1 MDNASGGRILVEI
14 DQELMPVVPEYL
26 ESRRRE
32 CAEIERLLAAG
43 GLECI
48 QTIGH
53 RMKGS
58 GGSFGF
64 DKISEIG
71 EALELAAQVPDA
83 EGIRSAVGCLEKY
96 LAHVSVAYIGRL

>member
-1 MDNASGGRILVEI
+1 MDSAEGELIPIEI

-26 ESRRRE
+26 ESRRRD

-43 GLECI
+43 GLERI
-48 QTIGH
+48 QAIGH

-64 DKISEIG
+64 DEISAIG
-71 EALELAAQVPDA
+71 EALEFAAQIPDA
-83 EGIRSAVGCLEKY
+83 EGIRAAVGCLETY
-96 LAHVSVAYIGRL
+96 LAHVSVAYI